1 MAWWSFDR
9 RGGVADEV
17 GDGVGDGLRRD
28 RVRQQVWREVGTG
41 LGGVEQLRRDGVHPD
56 PERAQLQVQHAGEV
70 DQGRLADGVGGHPG
84 VSPSGHE
91 RT

>member
-1 MAWWSFDR
+1 MVSATAS
-9 RGGVADEV
+9 GVTACASRS
-17 GDGVGDGLRRD
+17 G
-28 RVRQQVWREVGTG
+28 VRQGRFLAVSSS
-41 LGGVEQLRRDGVHPD
+41 LRRDGVHPD